1 MVDLHI
7 HTTESDGHDTPKE
20 ILEKAEKLK
29 LSIISIT
36 DHESCS
42 AYDILDKEEVSKI
55 FSGKVIKGIELKSCH
70 NGRIV
75 DILGYGI
82 DAEIINK
89 YLEEVY
95 KEKTHAFLQKK
106 YLKSF
111 YEQAR
116 EMNLKLTPID
126 ELEWNP
132 DKDWA
137 SVTFYKE
144 IKNHKENYNKLPDD
158 LLRDFET
165 FRTYYHSQE
174 TMFYIDKTG
183 DYPTPDKVIEYIHK
197 AGGKAFLAHIY
208 RYEWIDDKIAYIDD
222 FIKNFDL
229 DGIECF
235 YSTFTVDQS
244 KKLVDY
250 CENNN
255 LLISGGSDYHGSFK
269 PTVSLGLDYNYE
281 KYLTW
286 INK

>member
-42 AYDILDKEEVSKI
+42 AYDMLDKEEVSKI
-55 FSGKVIKGIELKSCH
+55 FSGKVIKGIELKSCY
-70 NGRIV
+70 NGRII

-82 DAEIINK
+82 DTKIINE
-89 YLEEVY
+89 YLEDVY
-95 KEKTHAFLQKK
+95 KEKTHAFLQSK

-111 YEQAR
+111 YDQAK
-116 EMNLKLTPID
+116 EINLKLAPIN
-126 ELEWNP
+126 ELVWNP
-132 DKDWA
+132 EKDWA
-137 SVTFYKE
+137 SLTFYNE
-144 IKNHKENYNKLPDD
+144 IKKYKENYDKLPED

-165 FRTYYHSQE
+165 FRTYYHDE
-174 TMFYIDKTG
+174 KTLFYIDKTG
-183 DYPTPDKVIEYIHK
+183 DYPTPDMVIKNIHK

-208 RYEWIDDKIAYIDD
+208 RYEWIEDKIVFIND
-222 FIKNFDL
+222 FINEFKL

-235 YSTFTVDQS
+235 YSSFTVEQS

-250 CENNN
+250 CEKNK

-269 PTVSLGLDYNYE
+269 PTVSLGLDYNYD

-286 INK
+286 I

>member
-7 HTTESDGHDTPKE
+7 HSTESDGHDTPKE

-36 DHESCS
+36 DHESCG

-55 FSGKVIKGIELKSCH
+55 FSGKVIKGIELKSCY
-70 NGRIV
+70 NGKII

-82 DAEIINK
+82 DTKIINK

-95 KEKTHAFLQKK
+95 KEKTHGFLQKK

-111 YEQAR
+111 YEQA
-116 EMNLKLTPID
+116 ENLNLTLVPI
-126 ELEWNP
+126 EKLEWNP
-132 DKDWA
+132 DRDWA
-137 SVTFYKE
+137 SVTFYNE
-144 IKNHKENYNKLPDD
+144 IKKHKENYSKLPED

-165 FRTYYHSQE
+165 FRSYYHNE
-174 TMFYIDKTG
+174 NTIFYIDKTG
-183 DYPTPDKVIEYIHK
+183 DYPTPDMVIKYIHE

-208 RYEWIDDKIAYIDD
+208 RYEWIEDKIEFIDN
-222 FIKNFDL
+222 FINEFKL

-235 YSTFTVDQS
+235 YSTFTANQS
-244 KKLVDY
+244 KILIDY
-250 CENNN
+250 CEKNN
-255 LLISGGSDYHGSFK
+255 LFISGGSDYHGSYK

-286 INK
+286 I

>member
-20 ILEKAEKLK
+20 VLEKAEKLK
-29 LSIISIT
+29 LSVISIT
-36 DHESCS
+36 DHESCDS
-42 AYDILDKEEVSKI
+42 YLKLSEKEMSEI
-55 FSGKVIKGIELKSCH
+55 FSGKIIRGIELKTIYK
-70 NGRIV
+70 GRIV

-82 DAEIINK
+82 DPKIITK
-89 YLEEVY
+89 YLNETY
-95 KEKTHAFLQKK
+95 KEKTHRVLQTK

-116 EMNLKLTPID
+116 ELNLVLSPMDKLI
-126 ELEWNP
+126 WNP

-137 SVTFYKE
+137 SLIFYNE
-144 IKNHKENYNKLPDD
+144 IKSHKENYDKLPED

-165 FRTYYHSQE
+165 FRTYYHSKE
-174 TMFYIDKTG
+174 TLFYIDKSE
-183 DYPTPDKVIEYIHK
+183 DYPTPDVTIENIHK

-208 RYEWIDDKIAYIDD
+208 RYEWIKDKVEFIDE
-222 FIKNFDL
+222 FIKKFNL

-235 YSTFTVDQS
+235 YSSFTPEQS
-244 KKLVDY
+244 KILVDF
-250 CENNN
+250 CEKNN

-281 KYLTW
+281 KYLKW
-286 INK
+286 I